1 MTLKN
6 GNWITILSMSAL
18 LAVASIAMAANAH
31 FVGNP
36 TATVSGDTL
45 TVEFKAAGLGN
56 APTADFSLSASANI
70 FSRCYTKKGNKP
82 QAANK
87 QETVTLSSDET
98 FPVSNGQTTG
108 TITLTAP
115 DSTLDCP
122 PGQVAVTESV
132 TFEDVVL
139 SGEGLTQSFGDITP

>member
-1 MTLKN
+1 MTLKKSI
-6 GNWITILSMSAL
+6 WTATVSMLAL
-18 LAVASIAMAANAH
+18 AAVASIAMAANAH

-56 APTADFSLSASANI
+56 VPNADFSLSASANI
-70 FSRCYTKKGNKP
+70 FSRCYTRKGNKP

-87 QETVTLSSDET
+87 QETVALSSDET

-132 TFEDVVL
+132 TFENVVL
-139 SGEGLTQSFGDITP
+139 SGEGLTYNFGDITP